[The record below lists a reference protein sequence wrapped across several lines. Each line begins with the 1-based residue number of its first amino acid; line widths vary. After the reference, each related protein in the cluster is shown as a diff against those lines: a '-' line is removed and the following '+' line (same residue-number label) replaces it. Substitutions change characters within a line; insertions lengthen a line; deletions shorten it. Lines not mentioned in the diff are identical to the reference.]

1 MLSIKEAIKNISQKL
16 TTISKTPRLDA
27 ELLLEY
33 ILKKSR
39 ADLFAYPE
47 IQLISSQQ
55 KTLSA
60 YVKRRLKGEPI
71 AYILGQKEFWS
82 LNLKVISDVLIPRPE
97 TEMLVEWILKNLPKD
112 AKLRIADLGTGS
124 GAVALAIAVERPYWT
139 IDASDNSQTALK
151 IAEINAKQHEIKNCN
166 FYHGEWCQALP
177 RRDYHAIVGNPP
189 YISDNDQHLQQLKHE
204 PREALAAGSDGLS
217 AIKIIIHE
225 ARSYLVDGGWLLL
238 EHGYDQAEKI
248 MTLLQAAGYRE
259 IADRR
264 DLAGLSRMV
273 AARRGRRI
281 PV

>member
-1 MLSIKEAIKNISQKL
+1 MLSIKEATKNISQQL
-16 TTISKTPRLDA
+16 TTVSKTPRLDA
-27 ELLLEY
+27 ELLLECV
-33 ILKKSR
+33 LKKSR

-47 IQLISSQQ
+47 IQLNSSQQ

-82 LNLKVISDVLIPRPE
+82 LNLKVTPDVLIPRPE

-112 AKLRIADLGTGS
+112 EKLRIADLGTGS
-124 GAVALAIAVERPYWT
+124 GAVALAIAVERPHWI
-139 IDASDNSQTALK
+139 IDATDNSQAALK

-166 FYHGEWCQALP
+166 FYQGEWCQALP

-189 YISDNDQHLQQLKHE
+189 YIPDKDQHLQQLKHE

-225 ARSYLVDGGWLLL
+225 AKSYLVNGGWLLL

-248 MTLLQAAGYRE
+248 MTLMQADGYRE
-259 IADRR
+259 ITDRR
-264 DLAGLSRMV
+264 DLAGLSRMMV
-273 AARRGRRI
+273 ARRG
-281 PV
+281 

>member
-1 MLSIKEAIKNISQKL
+1 MLSIKEAIKNISQQL

-27 ELLLEY
+27 ELLLEC

-39 ADLFAYPE
+39 ADLFTYPE
-47 IQLISSQQ
+47 MQLISSQQ

-82 LNLKVISDVLIPRPE
+82 LNLKVIPDVLIPRPE
-97 TEMLVEWILKNLPKD
+97 TEILVEWILKNLPKD

-139 IDASDNSQTALK
+139 IDATDNSQAALK
-151 IAEINAKQHEIKNCN
+151 IAEINAKKHEIKNCN

-189 YISDNDQHLQQLKHE
+189 YIPDNDQHLQQLKHE

-238 EHGYDQAEKI
+238 EHGYNQTEKI

-259 IADRR
+259 ITDRR

-273 AARRGRRI
+273 VARRG
-281 PV
+281 